1 MKESEIFM
9 KGYLNRG
16 IKITFLDNLSV
27 IGMYLDYY
35 YFNNVIVIMP
45 KEAHD
50 DTRLLIP
57 MSAIKTI
64 GPWDLNEY
72 DYLEDEGIILQKEDR

>member
-45 KEAHD
+45 EEAHD

-64 GPWDLNEY
+64 APWDLDTDDYFENE
-72 DYLEDEGIILQKEDR
+72 GTIIQKENR